1 MLLLVMI
8 PLVGCSGGAAAPSEA
23 ATPTPIAT
31 PIVPT
36 KPTYEVQR
44 GEVVKSV
51 QFTGRVAP
59 VVEQALF
66 FRTAGYVANV
76 LVKRN
81 DLVKKGDLIA
91 ELEVTDLKNHLAESQ
106 AALDSAE
113 SNNEQRVAE
122 AQAQLTTAQLNLSKL
137 KVQDP
142 SLDTTMAEVAL
153 ERAQTGLADAQ
164 KEYDDAKH
172 RYWQWK
178 YDEVKDAYTRSLHEA
193 ELNLK
198 VVQAQYNK
206 ALEAAQAHQYD
217 VQIQEQAVNL
227 AQMRLDQA
235 KSGLDITQLQLVV
248 KTLQS
253 QLADAQLVAP
263 FDGQVMS
270 LSITEGRSVDAYRE
284 VAILADPKELEIS
297 ADLTDKVLTDL
308 AEGMSVTAA
317 LVSRPDETLSGEI
330 RRLPYPYG
338 GGGRQGTDVQDEDKS
353 TRVSINSSSSS
364 VQYEDGDLVRVTVV
378 LERKSD
384 VLWLPPQA
392 IRTFSGRKF
401 VVVQEGDG
409 QRRVDVKIGI
419 ESEDRVEIE
428 EGLQEGQI
436 VIGQ

>member
-1 MLLLVMI
+1 MLLVVMI

-172 RYWQWK
+172 R
-178 YDEVKDAYTRSLHEA
+178 
-193 ELNLK
+193 
-198 VVQAQYNK
+198 
-206 ALEAAQAHQYD
+206 
-217 VQIQEQAVNL
+217 
-227 AQMRLDQA
+227 
-235 KSGLDITQLQLVV
+235 
-248 KTLQS
+248 
-253 QLADAQLVAP
+253 
-263 FDGQVMS
+263 
-270 LSITEGRSVDAYRE
+270 
-284 VAILADPKELEIS
+284 
-297 ADLTDKVLTDL
+297 
-308 AEGMSVTAA
+308 
-317 LVSRPDETLSGEI
+317 
-330 RRLPYPYG
+330 
-338 GGGRQGTDVQDEDKS
+338 
-353 TRVSINSSSSS
+353 
-364 VQYEDGDLVRVTVV
+364 
-378 LERKSD
+378 
-384 VLWLPPQA
+384 
-392 IRTFSGRKF
+392 
-401 VVVQEGDG
+401 
-409 QRRVDVKIGI
+409 
-419 ESEDRVEIE
+419 
-428 EGLQEGQI
+428 
-436 VIGQ
+436 